1 MRGALLAAVLT
12 LAPMMAMADE
22 SVSGQWQ
29 ADLGHNVLI
38 AMDVLADGHWSS
50 QTVQNDK
57 VVAELAGTYD
67 QKKAN
72 DTSGTIVFKP
82 VTAKTSPQH
91 GQRHRGDGQIHPRK
105 RREDLAPRLRK
116 GRDGLSQATVC
127 GVGAAHRCARHSSPS
142 WRC

>member
-50 QTVQNDK
+50 QTVQNNK

-72 DTSGTIVFKP
+72 DSSGTIVFKP

-91 GQRHRGDGQIHPRK
+91 GQ
-105 RREDLAPRLRK
+105 
-116 GRDGLSQATVC
+116 ATVETDKYTLAND
-127 GVGAAHRCARHSSPS
+127 GKTLRLVSGKDVMVFHKQPYAE
-142 WRC
+142 